1 MVKVRQ
7 EHPLWH
13 DGSLDVDRW
22 LESIEQ
28 VYDLRHPERL
38 KGALALAKQLSDEA
52 IANQTYWTVDSVQ
65 MGLEMAQILMD
76 LRLDTESIIA
86 ALLYRAVREGRLSLQ
101 KVEREF
107 GETVAKLIEG
117 VLRMA
122 AISAIQNASGEPALG
137 KREDQV
143 ENLRKMLV
151 AMVDDVRVA
160 LIKLAERTSAIR
172 AVKDSPPDKRRKVA
186 EEVFHIYAP
195 LAHRLG
201 IGHLKW
207 ELEDLAFRYMQSDS
221 YKKIATLLDEKR
233 LDRQKYIDT
242 VVYRLKDELQTT
254 GVRCDVYGR
263 AKHIYSIWRK
273 MSRKSLD
280 FSQIYDIRALRI
292 LVDSVPDC
300 YRAMGT
306 VHVLWRPISGEF
318 DDYIANPKEN
328 GYRSLHT
335 AVVGPEGKV
344 IEIQIRTNEM
354 HEDAELGV
362 CAHWLYKGT
371 DTGSTKD
378 QGYEQKISWLR
389 QVLEWHEEID
399 DLPDLAQEL
408 RADINPDRIYVFTPD
423 GHVVDLPP
431 ESTALD
437 FAYRVHTEIGHHCRG
452 AKINGRMGTLRR
464 QLENGDQVEVLTHPD
479 AHPSR
484 DWLYPD
490 SGYLN
495 TSRARAKVAQWFK
508 RQARDQNLAEGRQM
522 VLRELDRLD
531 LSQAPL
537 QGVAEV
543 LNVKST
549 NDLFAAVGAGD
560 VRVGQVVHTLL
571 KQTDGDDRQQ
581 EDLPLVRT
589 PSSQAS
595 GTGSDDI
602 FIEGVGNLMTQIA
615 NCCQPLPGDQISG
628 FVSQGRGVVV
638 HRSDCPNLLHM
649 EAIEPNRILQV
660 SWGMQPSQTYPV
672 EISILAYDR
681 TGLLR
686 DVSMVMANKKVNVIG
701 VNTQSNRGDNTASM
715 QLTVEM
721 DSLQNL
727 STVINEVEQLPN
739 VMSARRIRSGEA

>member
-1 MVKVRQ
+1 MVKVRE

-13 DGSLDVDRW
+13 DGSLDIDRW

-137 KREDQV
+137 NREDQV

-151 AMVDDVRVA
+151 AMIDDVRVA

-172 AVKDSPPDKRRKVA
+172 AVKDSPQEKRRKVA

-207 ELEDLAFRYMQSDS
+207 ELEDLAFRYMQPES
-221 YKKIATLLDEKR
+221 YKKIASLLDEKR

-242 VVYRLKDELQTT
+242 VVYRLKDELQAT

-371 DTGSTKD
+371 DTGSKD

-399 DLPDLAQEL
+399 DLPDLAHEL

-537 QGVAEV
+537 QDVAEA

-571 KQTDGDDRQQ
+571 RQVDDGHQQ
-581 EDLPLVRT
+581 ELPLVRA
-589 PSSQAS
+589 PSARATDAS
-595 GTGSDDI
+595 NEDI

-686 DVSMVMANKKVNVIG
+686 DVSMVMANRKVNVIG

-715 QLTVEM
+715 QLTVEV

-739 VMSARRIRSGEA
+739 VISARRIRSGEA